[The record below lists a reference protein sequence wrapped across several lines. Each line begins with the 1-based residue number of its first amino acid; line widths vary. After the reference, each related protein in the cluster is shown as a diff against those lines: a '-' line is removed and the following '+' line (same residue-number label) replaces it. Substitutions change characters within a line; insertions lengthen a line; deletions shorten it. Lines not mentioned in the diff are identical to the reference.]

1 MKLSFSDSA
10 QGKQNVRTKKFAHD
24 ISTQNVISSQP
35 QKHNRNSS
43 SGSNMTHDTAATKH
57 KMPPGS
63 LSPSLRR
70 NEENE
75 NAKIKTSGF
84 DAKPDFLK
92 TVQQGIEYLIRSTH
106 LFLK

>member
-1 MKLSFSDSA
+1 
-10 QGKQNVRTKKFAHD
+10 
-24 ISTQNVISSQP
+24 
-35 QKHNRNSS
+35 
-43 SGSNMTHDTAATKH
+43 MTHDTAATKH

-92 TVQQGIEYLIRSTH
+92 TVQQGIEYLIRSSH
-106 LFLK
+106 LLNFSWLDNQISIRNNSICFSHV